1 MIAIYSYCCILLPF
15 KLDENG
21 NKVIISKVRELIEK
35 CLIKIL
41 NGTDLDATSIE
52 QISESE
58 ECKCEFN

>member
-1 MIAIYSYCCILLPF
+1 VRSQFIHTLLPL

-41 NGTDLDATSIE
+41 NGSDLDATPIE

-58 ECKCEFN
+58 ECKLKNLI